1 MGENATEHWDTVYGT
16 KATDEVSWYQ
26 RHPTT
31 SLRLLTSVSS
41 PQDAVIDVG
50 AGASTLLDSL
60 LDSGWSDVTA
70 LDVSST
76 ALALVRDRL
85 HDHHRDHDDDPHL
98 DHHDD
103 HLSDHHDDHL
113 GDHLG
118 AHGDHDGDRL
128 ARREDAVSFVVA
140 DILSWQPGRTYDA
153 WHDRAVFHFLVRP
166 DQREQY
172 VATASRAIR
181 PGGVLILG
189 TFAADGPTR
198 CSGLPTSRYD
208 ADALAKAFAPD
219 FRLEHSERE
228 EHVTPGGGV
237 QTFTWAVLR
246 RG

>member
-1 MGENATEHWDTVYGT
+1 MGENATEHWDSVYGT

-50 AGASTLLDSL
+50 AGASTLADSL

-70 LDVSST
+70 LDVSRT
-76 ALALVRDRL
+76 ALDVVRDRL
-85 HDHHRDHDDDPHL
+85 R

-103 HLSDHHDDHL
+103 HHDDHR
-113 GDHLG
+113 GDH
-118 AHGDHDGDRL
+118 L
-128 ARREDAVSFVVA
+128 ARREEAVSFVVA
-140 DILSWQPGRTYDA
+140 DILNWQPGRTYDA

-208 ADALAKAFAPD
+208 ADALATAFAPD

-228 EHVTPGGGV
+228 EHLTPGGGV

>member
-1 MGENATEHWDTVYGT
+1 MGENATEHWDSVYGT

-26 RHPTT
+26 RHLTT

-41 PQDAVIDVG
+41 PRGAVIDVG
-50 AGASTLLDSL
+50 AGASTLADSL

-76 ALALVRDRL
+76 ALAVVRDRL
-85 HDHHRDHDDDPHL
+85 HDHHRDH
-98 DHHDD
+98 
-103 HLSDHHDDHL
+103 HDDHL
-113 GDHLG
+113 GAHDDHG
-118 AHGDHDGDRL
+118 GDRP
-128 ARREDAVSFVVA
+128 ARPEEAVSFVVA

-166 DQREQY
+166 DQREHY
-172 VATASRAIR
+172 VATASRAVR

-208 ADALAKAFAPD
+208 ANALATAFAPD

-228 EHVTPGGGV
+228 EHVTPGGAV
-237 QTFTWAVLR
+237 QPFTWAVLR
-246 RG
+246 RR